1 MAYPW
6 PSFSTFQWT
15 KAESPVY
22 GSDTGWQLQPSF
34 ARNKV
39 LGGLADSILVLTRGS
54 MERRFTCYL
63 SEPRFAQLQA
73 LVGVSGSFCDW
84 TRPTPDSR
92 AAWLMAADAGDTVET
107 GNIDGQKDADNRP
120 LTRRRKVEVT
130 FVSQ

>member
-6 PSFSTFQWT
+6 PSFSTFQWS
-15 KAESPVY
+15 KAEAPVY
-22 GSDTGWQLQPSF
+22 GSDTGWQVVPSY

-39 LGGLADSILVLTRGS
+39 LGGLADSVVMLARGS
-54 MERRFTCYL
+54 LERRFACYL

-73 LVGVSGSFCDW
+73 LIGVGDTFCDW

-92 AAWLMAADAGDTVET
+92 PAVLMAADAGETVQT
-107 GNIDGQKDADNRP
+107 GNSDGQKDADNRA
-120 LTRRRKVEVT
+120 LTRRRRVEVT